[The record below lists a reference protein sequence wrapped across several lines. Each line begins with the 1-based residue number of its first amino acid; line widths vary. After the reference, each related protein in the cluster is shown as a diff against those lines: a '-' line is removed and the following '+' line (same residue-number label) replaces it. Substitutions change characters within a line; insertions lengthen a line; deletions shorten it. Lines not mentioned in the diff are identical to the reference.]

1 MLHVQT
7 RHKINILQCSCPSL
21 GLGAP
26 GYKMGGV
33 LFLQYIL
40 PFSLRSALFLSDE
53 FSSALE
59 WIIRTK
65 LNIFRVIHIL
75 DDFFFTTS
83 SPR

>member
-7 RHKINILQCSCPSL
+7 RYKISILQCSCPSL
-21 GLGAP
+21 GLGTV

-33 LFLQYIL
+33 LFLRYIL

-65 LNIFRVIHIL
+65 LNIPGLFIY
-75 DDFFFTTS
+75 
-83 SPR
+83 